1 MSKKNQINKVKAKA
15 FDRAS
20 ELYFNFD
27 WEKETTLTFV
37 TELGMILTT
46 ATIEANNK
54 ENKEHE

>member
-15 FDRAS
+15 FDRTS

-37 TELGMILTT
+37 TELGVILST
-46 ATIEANNK
+46 ATIEVRNK